1 MSNLLFSPTTAGAI
15 PAKNRIVMAP
25 MTRSRAIGNRA
36 NSLMATYYGQRASAG
51 LIITEGVSPDPDGLG
66 YARMPGLFTNEQ
78 QESWRQV
85 IGAVHAGGG
94 KIVVQL
100 MHSGRIGHQAN
111 LPEGAELVGPSALQ
125 ASGQIFVDG
134 QGMQPFGAP
143 RALTLADIAHV
154 KAMFVASARRAVA
167 AGFDGVELHAANGY
181 LLEQFLNPV
190 VNQRTDEYGGS
201 MENRTRLVVEI
212 AREVA
217 AAVGADRLGVRI
229 SPHGALGDL
238 PAYEGVDQTYH
249 HLADELSR
257 LKIAYLHVTDHG
269 ALGGVNIPAELKQEL
284 RRRFGGALILNGGYD
299 RSRAEAELGSDG
311 ADLIA
316 FGRPFLANPDL
327 VTRLK
332 TGTPL
337 AQPDMAT
344 LYTPGPEGY
353 VDLVPVAA

>member
-1 MSNLLFSPTTAGAI
+1 MSNLLFSSIAAGALA
-15 PAKNRIVMAP
+15 AKNRIVMAP

-36 NSLMATYYGQRASAG
+36 NSLMAAYYGQRASAG
-51 LIITEGVSPDPDGLG
+51 LIITEGVSPDPNGLG
-66 YARMPGLFTNEQ
+66 YPRMPGLFTDEQ

-85 IGAVHAGGG
+85 TAAVHAGGG

-111 LPEGAELVGPSALQ
+111 LPAGAELVGPSALQ

-134 QGMQPFGAP
+134 QGMQPIGAP
-143 RALTLADIAHV
+143 RAMTLADIARA
-154 KAMFVASARRAVA
+154 KSMFVAGARRAIA

-201 MENRTRLVVEI
+201 VTNRTRLIIEV

-217 AAVGADRLGVRI
+217 AAIGTDRVGVRI
-229 SPHGALGDL
+229 SPYGALGDL
-238 PAYEGVDQTYH
+238 PGYQTVDETYH
-249 HLADELSR
+249 HLVDELSR
-257 LKIAYLHVTDHG
+257 LNIAYLHITDHG
-269 ALGGVNIPAELKQEL
+269 ALGGANIPAELKQEL
-284 RRRFGGALILNGGYD
+284 RRRFGGAMILNGGYD
-299 RSRAEAELGSDG
+299 RMRAEAELGSDS

-332 TGTPL
+332 TGTAL

>member
-1 MSNLLFSPTTAGAI
+1 
-15 PAKNRIVMAP
+15 MAP

-36 NSLMATYYGQRASAG
+36 NSLMASYYGQRASAG
-51 LIITEGVSPDPDGLG
+51 LIITEGVSPDPNGLG
-66 YARMPGLFTNEQ
+66 YPRMPGLFTDEQ

-85 IGAVHAGGG
+85 TGAVHAGGG

-134 QGMQPFGAP
+134 QGMQPIGAP
-143 RALTLADIAHV
+143 RAMTLTDIAHA
-154 KAMFVASARRAVA
+154 KAMFVAGARRAIA

-190 VNQRTDEYGGS
+190 VNQRSDEYGGS
-201 MENRTRLVVEI
+201 VANRTRLIVEI
-212 AREVA
+212 ARDVA
-217 AAVGADRLGVRI
+217 AAIGADRVGVRI
-229 SPHGALGDL
+229 SPYGALGDL
-238 PAYEGVDQTYH
+238 PAYEGVDETYH
-249 HLADELSR
+249 HLVDELSR
-257 LKIAYLHVTDHG
+257 LKIAYLHITDHG
-269 ALGGVNIPAELKQEL
+269 AMGGISLPTELKQEL
-284 RRRFGGALILNGGYD
+284 RRRFGGAVILNGGYD
-299 RSRAEAELGSDG
+299 RARAEAELGSDG

-327 VTRLK
+327 VMRLK
-332 TGTPL
+332 TGASL

-353 VDLVPVAA
+353 VDLVSVAA